1 MAFDFNLSGVQATSS
16 TQKRL
21 APWAIYPVEF
31 KGCRKES
38 VAGKKDPTAT
48 YDILK
53 VRFEGEDGYYEES
66 IFYPKDSDA
75 ERPTYTSKDGHEY
88 QGASNWERTKFF
100 VVQLITVLCG
110 EEGMKKF
117 QEVSTKFKSFDDLVT
132 VLVKMTTPKIGTKTN
147 LKLVGRTRENVVE
160 PVLPKFVAVNKDGEA
175 FCSDNF
181 IGDKLFFSNYEKQRI
196 DEYNRAVPTDMGKVD
211 TAVSADNSDM
221 SGIDFDSLLN

>member
-1 MAFDFNLSGVQATSS
+1 MAFDFNLNGVQGTSN

-21 APWAIYPVEF
+21 APWGIYPVEF

-38 VAGKKDPTAT
+38 VAGKKDPTMT

-75 ERPTYTSKDGHEY
+75 ERPTYKGKDGHEY
-88 QGASNWERTKFF
+88 QGASNWERTQIF
-100 VVQLITVLCG
+100 VIQLVTVLCG

-117 QEVSTKFKSFDDLVT
+117 QEISSKFKSFDDLVT
-132 VLVKMTTPKIGTKTN
+132 VLVKMTTPKVGTKTN

-160 PVLPKFVAVNKDGEA
+160 PTLPKFVAVNHDGQV

-181 IGDKLFFSNYEKQRI
+181 IGEKLFFSDYELQRVN
-196 DEYNRAVPTDMGKVD
+196 EYKNAVPTDMGKVD
-211 TAVSADNSDM
+211 ASVLTDNSDM
-221 SGIDFDSLLN
+221 NDIDFNSLLD